1 MDDEEN
7 LSGEYD
13 LEGDGEQV
21 LEQSDSDDDSDCECS
36 ICIQSELSSMSSMFS
51 LRLFSSQY
59 QLRRY
64 SISLCR
70 SRHGLGIVSP
80 KNVIKKMITF
90 I

>member
-7 LSGEYD
+7 LSGECD

-21 LEQSDSDDDSDCECS
+21 LEQSDSDDDSDCEQIEIYS
-36 ICIQSELSSMSSMFS
+36 ICIQFELLSRSSMFS
-51 LRLFSSQY
+51 SA
-59 QLRRY
+59 LRRY
-64 SISLCR
+64 SSSLCR
-70 SRHGLGIVSP
+70 SRHGLRIVSP